1 MTTKIEF
8 MGQLHRSKI
17 LEEFMKKLQVDSIRE
32 MICLDPLR
40 ITRVKAWGDFRIHLF
55 PLTPI
60 MSLGH

>member
-1 MTTKIEF
+1 
-8 MGQLHRSKI
+8 
-17 LEEFMKKLQVDSIRE
+17 MKKLQVDSIRE

>member
-40 ITRVKAWGDFRIHLF
+40 ITRVKA
-55 PLTPI
+55 
-60 MSLGH
+60 